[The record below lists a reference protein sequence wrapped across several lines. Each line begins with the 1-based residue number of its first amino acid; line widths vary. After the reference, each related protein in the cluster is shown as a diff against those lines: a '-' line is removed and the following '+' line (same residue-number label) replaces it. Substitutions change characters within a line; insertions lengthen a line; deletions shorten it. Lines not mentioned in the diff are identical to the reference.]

1 MIETNTTLT
10 EVIMQ
15 QFTSFFQEFT
25 TISAICRM
33 LAAVLIGG
41 VIGLERGRHG
51 KAAGFRT
58 HVLVCLGASITAIV
72 GLYVTN
78 VLGSSGDP
86 MRLSAQVIS
95 GIGFL
100 GAGSI
105 LIVGKRHIRGI
116 TTAAGLWV
124 TAAIGLGVGAG
135 FIVIALAGALIVVLT
150 MTVMYRLESSSD
162 VIGNR
167 THYYVE
173 LNDSSVTNEIVDL
186 LREKYG
192 VIETNIVPA
201 RSGISGNIG
210 IEAIVP
216 FSGSRMELP
225 KVSELRETSK
235 YVTVAVRSW

>member
-1 MIETNTTLT
+1 
-10 EVIMQ
+10 MQ
-15 QFTSFFQEFT
+15 QFTSFFQDFT
-25 TISAICRM
+25 TLSAICRM
-33 LAAVLIGG
+33 IAAVLIGG
-41 VIGLERGRHG
+41 AIGLERGRHG

-58 HVLVCLGASITAIV
+58 HVLVCLGSSITAIV
-72 GLYVTN
+72 GLYV
-78 VLGSSGDP
+78 VDILGFSGDP

-124 TAAIGLGVGAG
+124 TAAIGLAVGAG
-135 FIVIALAGALIVVLT
+135 FIIMAIAAALIVVLT

-173 LNDSSVTNEIVDL
+173 LNDASATNEIVDL
-186 LREKYG
+186 LRKEYG
-192 VIETNIVPA
+192 VIETNVVVA
-201 RSGISGNIG
+201 RSGIAGNIG

-216 FSGSRMELP
+216 FSASRMELP
-225 KVSELRETSK
+225 LVSELAK
-235 YVTVAVRSW
+235 KNDYVIVAVRSW

>member
-1 MIETNTTLT
+1 
-10 EVIMQ
+10 MQ
-15 QFTSFFQEFT
+15 QFISFFQDFT
-25 TISAICRM
+25 TLSAICRM
-33 LAAVLIGG
+33 IAAVLIGG

-58 HVLVCLGASITAIV
+58 HVLVCLGSAITAIV
-72 GLYVTN
+72 GLYVVN
-78 VLGSSGDP
+78 VLGLSGDP

-124 TAAIGLGVGAG
+124 TAAIGLAVGVG
-135 FIVIALAGALIVVLT
+135 FILMSIAAALIVVLT

-173 LNDSSVTNEIVDL
+173 LNDASAANDIVTI
-186 LREKYG
+186 LRKEYG
-192 VIETNIVPA
+192 VIETNVVAA
-201 RSGISGNIG
+201 RSGITGHIG

-216 FSGSRMELP
+216 FSASRMQLP
-225 KVSELRETSK
+225 LVSELAEKNES
-235 YVTVAVRSW
+235 VTIAVRSW